1 MIEIYLLEQLYT
13 FYEYKTLSSAA
24 EHLHLSQPSLSRSM
38 KKLEDILGVTLFERQ
53 KNRIQLNETG
63 ILAANYAKEIL
74 EKENEMERHIRAFD
88 RSLRTLHIGS
98 CAPGP
103 LMELLPLA
111 TAVFPK
117 TTISSDVEDESK
129 LLEGLAHSEY
139 NIILLNRPIEDKNYF
154 CQKYLSEQ
162 LYLSVTSFHPASTYS
177 KISFA
182 DMDGQNFIMYAHV
195 GFWESI
201 VREKMPHSKF
211 FLQSD
216 LEAVGELTRYSEL
229 PSFVSNITLKTTRSY
244 HAQRVAVPFSDP
256 ESSADFYLIC
266 HQKDFQKW
274 KPLFSSIS
282 FKHGHPS

>member
-1 MIEIYLLEQLYT
+1 MIEIYLLEQ
-13 FYEYKTLSSAA
+13 FYAFYKYKTLSSAA

-38 KKLEDILGVTLFERQ
+38 RKLEDIFGVPLFERQ
-53 KNRIQLNETG
+53 KNRMQLNETG
-63 ILAANYAKEIL
+63 ILAAKYAKEIL
-74 EKENEMERHIRAFD
+74 EKENEMEYYVRAFD
-88 RSLRTLHIGS
+88 RSLHTLHIGS

-111 TAVFPK
+111 TAVFSK
-117 TTISSDVEDESK
+117 TTISSDVEDENK
-129 LLEGLAHSEY
+129 LLEGLLHSEY

-195 GFWESI
+195 GFWEGI
-201 VREKMPHSKF
+201 VRKKMPHSKF

-229 PSFVSNITLKTTRSY
+229 PSFVSNITLKTAKSNHTR
-244 HAQRVAVPFSDP
+244 RVAIPFSDP
-256 ESSADFYLIC
+256 ESFADFYLIC
-266 HQKDFQKW
+266 HQMDFPKW
-274 KPLFSSIS
+274 KPLFLSV
-282 FKHGHPS
+282 